1 MYTTD
6 PESLEG
12 NTILRSY
19 FISQSAPDIRH
30 KHQKLEIKPD
40 TLTSC
45 LCKVAYWVLNNR
57 DIGEE
62 KSEYKKTW
70 R

>member
-30 KHQKLEIKPD
+30 KLQELETESD
-40 TLTSC
+40 TLTFCMLS
-45 LCKVAYWVLNNR
+45 VACQVFNNKN
-57 DIGEE
+57 IEGE
-62 KSEYKKTW
+62 KSEG
-70 R
+70 